1 MLCALNAPKGIL
13 VFELQD
19 CDSMPDYDSVSVLAK
34 VTRDFGAGCVRLSLI
49 WESLTG
55 RALDMSRAKAFNGF
69 EGFGVGSVGNS
80 RVGLSTNRGDASL
93 GDTHE

>member
-1 MLCALNAPKGIL
+1 M
-13 VFELQD
+13 
-19 CDSMPDYDSVSVLAK
+19 
-34 VTRDFGAGCVRLSLI
+34 RLSLI